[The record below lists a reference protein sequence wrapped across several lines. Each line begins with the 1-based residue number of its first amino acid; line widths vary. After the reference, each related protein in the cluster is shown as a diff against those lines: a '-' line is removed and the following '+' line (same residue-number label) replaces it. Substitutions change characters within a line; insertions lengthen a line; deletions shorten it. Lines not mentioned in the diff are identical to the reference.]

1 LKTAKNLAD
10 TAIFAGYT
18 NLRADDLYSDASIDF
33 SLKLQTNDDDEL
45 MDDEWLTKSYFLN
58 ITKHKVD
65 AVREMTSKSY
75 DPMVGLLNASP
86 ISSVRLQI
94 DGTHLEEDN
103 KFEKPFTPTMKNIH
117 ERQKADYSL
126 WRNRQLMAEVL
137 RSQLQQQA
145 VKTAVATRFKELGSN
160 QMKSPATLVDVRN
173 TVPVEMKIKQ
183 VHGINLN
190 KTMSGEVSPVF
201 FEISLGGWK
210 CRTENQRPFSKITFW
225 NNLTV
230 RSFMQP
236 SKILTN
242 DLVVQ
247 LFDGGELSQRILLG
261 SGKSYITKVL
271 GANAGS
277 DVIVEIPLWDKD
289 DNLYGKVEIKINA
302 DYVDVPVHMLD
313 PNGVEKKE
321 KARVNL
327 IAVTDIKTGNRDTIA
342 AEQRLQNEERER
354 QLNAVSP
361 RDGVSPRDDN
371 TIFSGDLNTIES
383 IKGVSVVSID
393 NLSQAIYV
401 PSLVDQQTSF
411 SKIVADLRG
420 DGDNFIKLMVGDV
433 KLPDLLHHGHRPN
446 EFAIKKLPNLSMA
459 TKFMEKKT
467 EMHENIVN
475 STKAEIDK
483 LMTEAETM
491 MKEALSRAQKNY
503 ENSLQRYQSLQ
514 TDADNARAEV
524 ERVLVY
530 ISDVRYTAPMPKEPI
545 FEELP
550 EPSYVP
556 KLPTTGGLDSKGKKK
571 KQIPNQDVK
580 DIIDNMEAGK
590 CDLKEWEFGEFWPS
604 QAQIVKLSKSI
615 AARNKFIDDSRRNE
629 QVSRDRQTDKW
640 KQEVG
645 EWELSER
652 ARRVEFEKRK
662 KTLRR
667 VYLKL
672 DCITARIDRLQ
683 AEYSSMEM
691 IRNSIK
697 DMIDSNSKAKE
708 RFKIM
713 SLKVYLETKRHI
725 KAVKNLK
732 RKLLKCLD
740 ARKRALD
747 LPGTAQNRILFE
759 EYKSQAEEA
768 LRTLRFEIA
777 DVKEL
782 LVSEGVKT
790 RQLHDEESQLCQN
803 EATRLRMI
811 KEFLVQRESLD
822 KFIARN
828 RYEVINLLR
837 DSEKLK
843 SIEAERDERGQKG
856 TIDNAGERYAP
867 DKEWESEEVQKC
879 QRLIDLVMA
888 KITVGEGVLVT
899 SAFTQKNMLE
909 SLSTKWSIESLS
921 VRDNWI
927 ENSDY
932 ERAENLMQDSIQW
945 LTTQYSK
952 LRSKEKELKLESK
965 ELRLRVQAA
974 EDQLQVSFL
983 SQDAETTNLVTCTN
997 DVVGV
1002 MQKQI
1007 GTNTIINTIINLIIN
1022 TIINIL

>member
-1 LKTAKNLAD
+1 MKTVKNLAD
-10 TAIFAGYT
+10 TALFAGYT
-18 NLRADDLYSDASIDF
+18 NLKADDLYDDASIDF
-33 SLKLQTNDDDEL
+33 SLKLQKNDDDDDL
-45 MDDEWLTKSYFLN
+45 LDDEWLTKSYFLH
-58 ITKHKVD
+58 ISKQKVD

-117 ERQKADYSL
+117 EKQKADYAL

-137 RSQLQQQA
+137 RYQLQQQA
-145 VKTAVATRFKELGSN
+145 VKTAVANRFNELGSAN
-160 QMKSPATLVDVRN
+160 MKSPSTLSDIRN
-173 TVPVEMKIKQ
+173 TVPVEFKVKHI
-183 VHGINLN
+183 HGFNLN
-190 KTMSGEVSPVF
+190 KTLSGEVAPVF
-201 FEISLGGWK
+201 FELSLGGWK
-210 CRTENQRPFSKITFW
+210 YRTENQRPFSTKTFW
-225 NNLTV
+225 NDLTV
-230 RSFMQP
+230 KSFMQP

-242 DLVVQ
+242 DLIVQ
-247 LFDGGELSQRILLG
+247 LFDGGELSQRILLC

-277 DVIVEIPLWDKD
+277 DVLVEIPLWDKD
-289 DNLYGKVEIKINA
+289 EKLYGKVEIKMNA
-302 DYVDVPVHMLD
+302 DYVDIPAHKLD
-313 PNGVEKKE
+313 PNSVEKKE
-321 KARVNL
+321 KARLNL
-327 IAVTDIKTGNRDTIA
+327 IPVTDIKTGNRDKLA
-342 AEQRLQNEERER
+342 AEQRQKDAELAL
-354 QLNAVSP
+354 QLNATSP
-361 RDGVSPRDDN
+361 RDGVSPRDDA
-371 TIFSGDLNTIES
+371 TILSGDLNTVQS
-383 IKGVSVVSID
+383 IKGASVVSID
-393 NLSQAIYV
+393 NISQAVYV
-401 PSLVDQQTSF
+401 PSLIDQQSSF

-433 KLPDLLHHGHRPN
+433 RLPDLLHHGHRPN
-446 EFAIKKLPNLSMA
+446 EFAAKTLPNLSMA
-459 TKFMEKKT
+459 TKFMEKKA
-467 EMHENIVN
+467 EMHETIVN
-475 STKAEIDK
+475 GTKAEIEK
-483 LMTEAETM
+483 FMTESEALL
-491 MKEALSRAQKNY
+491 KEALSRAQKNY
-503 ENSLQRYQSLQ
+503 ENSLLRYQSLQ
-514 TDADNARAEV
+514 GEADNARAEV

-530 ISDVRYTAPMPKEPI
+530 ISDVRYTSPQPKEPI
-545 FEELP
+545 FPDIP
-550 EPSYVP
+550 EPLYVP
-556 KLPTTGGLDSKGKKK
+556 KLPTTGGLDNKGKKK
-571 KQIPNQDVK
+571 KQIPTNEFKVYL
-580 DIIDNMEAGK
+580 DNLEAGK
-590 CDLKEWEFGEFWPS
+590 CDAKEWDFGEYWPS
-604 QAQIVKLSKSI
+604 QAQIVKLSKLM
-615 AARNKFIDDSRRNE
+615 ALRNKSMDDAIRAE
-629 QVSRDRQTDKW
+629 QVSRDKQMEKW
-640 KQEVG
+640 KQEVS

-652 ARRVEFEKRK
+652 ARKVEFEKRK

-672 DCITARIDRLQ
+672 DCITARIERLQ
-683 AEYSSMEM
+683 AEYSSMET
-691 IRNSIK
+691 IRNNIA
-697 DMIDSNSKAKE
+697 DMIDSNTKAKE
-708 RFKIM
+708 RFKVM
-713 SLKVYLETKRHI
+713 SLKVYLETKRH
-725 KAVKNLK
+725 KKEVKNLK

-759 EYKSQAEEA
+759 EYKNQADEA

-777 DVKEL
+777 DVKER
-782 LVSEGVKT
+782 LVAEGVKT
-790 RQLHDEESQLCQN
+790 RQLHDEESQLCLN

-843 SIEAERDERGQKG
+843 SIEAERDERGTKG

-899 SAFTQKNMLE
+899 SAYTQKNMLG

-932 ERAENLMQDSIQW
+932 ERAEHFMQDCMQW
-945 LTTQYSK
+945 LTTQYAK
-952 LRSKEKELKLESK
+952 LRNRDRELKLESK

-974 EDQLQVSFL
+974 EDQLQVSFR

-1007 GTNTIINTIINLIIN
+1007 GN
-1022 TIINIL
+1022 NIALYITLYH